1 MTPANNPADDFDDEQ
16 ELSCSRCGSTY
27 CDGLKN
33 CDICGED
40 TECDKAL
47 CHNCQRQQE
56 IEEEMDNPH
65 WQPPGYW

>member
-1 MTPANNPADDFDDEQ
+1 MINEYENYDDEQ
-16 ELSCSRCGSTY
+16 ECTCRRCGSPD

-47 CHNCQRQQE
+47 CLNCEKQE
-56 IEEEMDNPH
+56 QIDEITSHPDFDPSYYGA
-65 WQPPGYW
+65 W